1 MDWRVRSMK
10 FIFRKMMEG
19 KKRKLREVRVSFE
32 DEYAFVHDSVYE
44 PYLRHQKCGD
54 DKKKTFLCFLVM
66 ESDDPLWKFLKEKD
80 TDDGEFLALLK
91 KDADHWL
98 KELGCLEEYKWKK
111 SDPFSFQKCYDRDIM
126 EGKVPRQTIEKFFM
140 YLLQLELRPL

>member
-1 MDWRVRSMK
+1 
-10 FIFRKMMEG
+10 
-19 KKRKLREVRVSFE
+19 
-32 DEYAFVHDSVYE
+32 
-44 PYLRHQKCGD
+44 
-54 DKKKTFLCFLVM
+54 LVM